1 MIRKSKKNK
10 LNNTQMIAGA
20 FLLTILIGAFL
31 LMLPVSS
38 RDGSVTDFIDA
49 LFMATTSVCVTGLVT
64 VNVALHWSLFG
75 KLVILVL
82 IQLGGIG
89 VITVLLLLLV
99 IMGRR
104 ITMKERLLIQETYN
118 LDTLS
123 GLVKLIMRIAKGVL
137 LVEGIGALFYSFVF
151 VPEFGLGRG
160 IFFSIFHSVS
170 AFCNAGIDLIG
181 SDSFVPYV
189 TNPLINFTT
198 MALIVVAGIG
208 FPVWWDI
215 VRVIRMKKPHKW
227 RRLELHSKLALTSTA
242 ILLFGGALLF
252 LIFEYNN
259 PESFGPLGFGQ
270 KVMAACFQSVTTR
283 TAGFCTVL
291 QQNFTD
297 ASSMITLVLMF
308 IGGAPAGT
316 AGGIKVTTMA
326 MFVLCIVATVKGR
339 SEIEVFGRKIARGS
353 VNTGIAIIMISLTV
367 VFTDVLLLLAIDG
380 KGLLD
385 TVFEVVTA
393 MGTVGLTRGITSEL
407 SWLGKLL
414 IIITMYIG
422 RIGPITMVLA
432 FGIHRDR
439 SVDLREL
446 PEERILIG

>member
-1 MIRKSKKNK
+1 MIRKPKKSTFTK
-10 LNNTQMIAGA
+10 TQMIAGA

-49 LFMATTSVCVTGLVT
+49 LFMSTTSVCVTGLVT
-64 VNVALHWSLFG
+64 VNVAAHWSLFG
-75 KLVILVL
+75 KLVILTL

-89 VITVLLLLLV
+89 VVTVILLLMVL
-99 IMGRR
+99 MGRR
-104 ITMKERLLIQETYN
+104 ITMKERMLIQETYN
-118 LDTLS
+118 LNTMS
-123 GLVKLIMRIAKGVL
+123 GLVKLILRIAKGVF
-137 LVEGIGALFYSFVF
+137 LVEGIGAIFYSFVF
-151 VPEFGLGRG
+151 VPEFGLLKG
-160 IFFSIFHSVS
+160 IFFSVFHSVS

-181 SDSFVPYV
+181 SESLVPYV

-215 VRVIRMKKPHKW
+215 LRVLRLRKPHKW
-227 RRLELHSKLALTSTA
+227 RRLELHSKLAVSCSA
-242 ILLFGGALLF
+242 ILIFGGMLLYF
-252 LIFEYNN
+252 VLEFHN
-259 PESFGPLGFGQ
+259 PATFGPLSIPE
-270 KVMAACFQSVTTR
+270 KMMAALFQSVTTR
-283 TAGFCTVL
+283 TAGFCTVP
-291 QQNFTD
+291 QQNLTD
-297 ASSMITLVLMF
+297 ASSLLTLILMF

-326 MFVLCIVATVKGR
+326 LLVLCVAATVKGR
-339 SEIEVFGRKIARGS
+339 SDIEIFGRKINRNS
-353 VNTGIAIIMISLTV
+353 VHTGIAVIMIALTV
-367 VFTDVLLLLAIDG
+367 VFADVLLLLVIEG
-380 KGLLD
+380 KGILD

-393 MGTVGLTRGITSEL
+393 IGTVGLTRGITSEL
-407 SWLGKLL
+407 SVLGKLL

-432 FGIHRDR
+432 FGIRKDR
-439 SVDLREL
+439 TLELREL